1 MYISKTPDYVPQ
13 SKKLIKKH
21 LQVDN
26 LCPLLFL
33 IVLFATQIMFSQN
46 QKRVDSLLNVASKQ
60 TDTTQIITYAM
71 LWAEYLYVDPIA
83 SKPYLDS
90 TVVLAKRLENKR
102 FIART
107 TNYLGVYHNM
117 TSQYEKSIPIYN
129 EVIRMYTE
137 LNDMTQVS
145 AAMNNKANSFRSLGR
160 YNECLEVH
168 MQSLKLK
175 EEINDTEESI
185 AASHWNIGN
194 IQGDI
199 GNFEISNEY
208 YNKARIVYEK
218 LGLKDDLASIKV
230 NMALNLKGQKEY
242 KEAKSLLLEVE
253 PYYIEKNYHNDL
265 AGIYDNVGWILA
277 QQDSLDLAERFYNKS
292 LDISKNYGE
301 TSLIGLNLR
310 HLGELYNKKSDYRK
324 ALKYMKDALQIAKDT
339 GTRKKMIGDL
349 LEMSKAYAG
358 LGRYK
363 KAYEFHTDY
372 HKLHDEILGEEN
384 IERMNELEVQ
394 YQTEKKEKEL
404 IIKQNEIKLLEE
416 RKQKAEDQ
424 RLFFIITAIGI
435 FLFALA
441 IFYGLRQ
448 KMKRNKIERAKL
460 DSDLAFK
467 EKELTTHALHL
478 AHKNEVLLDLK
489 SQLKELKN
497 DGNNSKNYQKV
508 INTINLDINN
518 DSNWDQFR
526 TYFEDVHKD
535 FNSKVMRNYPE
546 VTNNDLRLMSLLK
559 MNLSSKEIAN
569 ILNIS
574 IEGVKKAR
582 YRLRKKLNLNTE
594 ESLQELVIEL

>member
-71 LWAEYLYVDPIA
+71 LWAEYLYVDPIT